1 MRKGHLNL
9 KGLEVFLYVLRRP
22 LKAPV
27 ERVYCMVFSP
37 MKGGEGNQEEHWR
50 KFLKGISW

>member
-1 MRKGHLNL
+1 VNF
-9 KGLEVFLYVLRRP
+9 KGLEVFFHVLRRA
-22 LKAPV
+22 LKATV